1 MNESRTK
8 RNSLYG
14 FEMREP
20 DLRRTSGKNSYEIKQ
35 LWQRSHEIIGLALQG
50 HSQKDI
56 ATILKITP
64 LTVSSTLNSE
74 LGMKKLSKMREE
86 RDGDII
92 KVSERITEL
101 QKRAFA
107 VYTEIFDNKDEE
119 GTLGA
124 GSISMK
130 LRKETADTLT
140 MDLGGHRSPT
150 KIEAKTLNVT
160 ATTEEIEEFK
170 ARGIAAAKEAG
181 MIIDLNK
188 PRKLLDP
195 VQPDCSNPEQSE
207 MEGQL

>member
-1 MNESRTK
+1 MEVQEQEPRVK

-35 LWQRSHEIIGLALQG
+35 LWQRSHEIINLALLG
-50 HSQKDI
+50 HPQKDI
-56 ATILKITP
+56 ADILKVTP

-86 RDGDII
+86 RDEDAI

-101 QKRAFA
+101 QAKAFKI
-107 VYTEIFDNKDEE
+107 YNEILDDVQNV
-119 GTLGA
+119 
-124 GSISMK
+124 IPIK
-130 LRKETADTLT
+130 LKKETADTVT
-140 MDLGGHRSPT
+140 MDLGGNRAPT
-150 KIEAKTLNVT
+150 KIDTRSLNLT

-170 ARGIAAAKEAG
+170 KRGIAAAKESG
-181 MIIDLNK
+181 MIIDLNN

-195 VQPDCSNPEQSE
+195 VPQDRLNLEQSE
-207 MEGQL
+207 MKG